1 MKFKPTLTLMAAAIG
16 LMTFGSTVSAEGTD
30 ELDPALVDYLYN
42 PEMLDPAQPIGP
54 SGLRDFVAKNPPP
67 WKIGYASSYAG
78 NTWRVDAMDEVMNK
92 IVPEWH
98 DLGLVS
104 EILVTESNLNDS
116 VQIQQIRQLVD
127 QGVDAIIMC
136 CSNPTAM
143 TPSVMYAWERGV
155 PIFSFTGY
163 QSSDVVL
170 NTSVNFQV
178 AGFAVGQAMA
188 EELGGKGKVLVVE
201 GVPGTSTS
209 DSQDRGIRAGLTEGT
224 EIEIVDTIAGMW
236 TDQVAQGE
244 LQKWLATHPGKIDAI
259 VGQSSME
266 MGLLR
271 AVKQSGRNIKVSIGG
286 ELGALCTWRKNPDI
300 AESAV
305 QTWPPRDELQVVF
318 ELMMRTLQGQGPK
331 VASVM
336 MAPVRLN
343 YEQMAEYVPE
353 DCDENSQHWLQLGAN
368 VWGGNLDQ
376 FFLNPADPRAYKP

>member
-1 MKFKPTLTLMAAAIG
+1 MKYRPLKTMMALAIG
-16 LMTFGSTVSAEGTD
+16 FMAFVPAASAEGVD
-30 ELDPALVDYLYN
+30 ELDPALVKQLYD
-42 PEMLDPAQPIGP
+42 PEMIDPAQPIGP
-54 SGLRDFVAKNPPP
+54 SDLREFVAKNPPP

-78 NTWRVDAMDEVMNK
+78 NTWRTDVLDEIKNK
-92 IVPEWH
+92 ILPEWKA
-98 DLGLVS
+98 LGLVS
-104 EILVTESNLNDS
+104 DVVITESNLNDT
-116 VQIQQIRQLVD
+116 VQIQQIRQLAD

-143 TPSVMYAWERGV
+143 TPSIKYAWAKGI
-155 PIFSFTGY
+155 PSFSFTGY
-163 QSSDVVL
+163 QSSGLVL
-170 NTSVNFQV
+170 NSSVNFQV

-209 DSQDRGIRAGLTEGT
+209 DSQDRGIKAGLTTGT

-244 LQKWLATHPGKIDAI
+244 LQKWLATHPGHIDAV

-271 AVKQSGRNIKVSIGG
+271 AVKQSGRDIKVSIGG

-300 AESAV
+300 TQAAV
-305 QTWPPRDELQVVF
+305 QTWPPRDEFQVAW

-331 VASVM
+331 IQSVM

-343 YEQMAEYVPE
+343 YEQMSAYVPE
-353 DCDENSQHWLQLGAN
+353 DCDENSQHWLQLGAD
-368 VWGGNLDQ
+368 VWGGDLDRY
-376 FFLNPADPRAYKP
+376 FVNPADPRAYKP

>member
-178 AGFAVGQAMA
+178 AGFAVGRAMA

-271 AVKQSGRNIKVSIGG
+271 AVKQSGRDIKVSIGG